1 MNKTRERIGEII
13 FLLSA
18 AMSVFLI
25 LLIIFFI
32 FNEGIKFVNEYG
44 LVPFIT
50 GKVWKPTAG
59 NPHFGI
65 YPMIV
70 GSIIV
75 TILST
80 IIALP
85 FGLAASVYMAYYARK
100 SYSPL
105 KSLINLM
112 AAIPSV
118 VYGFFAMMVLVPLV
132 KSIFD
137 IRSGMTM
144 LTASILLAIMIL
156 PTMVNISE
164 NSLKQ
169 VPMTFYQ
176 GSLALGATK
185 EETIRKV
192 MIPYAKSGIFSSII
206 LAIGRAIGE
215 TMAVYLVVGNQPRL
229 TTSLLKG
236 SRTLTTNIVL
246 EMGYASGMHRQALIA
261 TGMVL
266 FFFILLINIIFNIIR
281 DRSEKKL

>member
-1 MNKTRERIGEII
+1 
-13 FLLSA
+13 
-18 AMSVFLI
+18 
-25 LLIIFFI
+25 
-32 FNEGIKFVNEYG
+32 
-44 LVPFIT
+44 
-50 GKVWKPTAG
+50 
-59 NPHFGI
+59 
-65 YPMIV
+65 
-70 GSIIV
+70 
-75 TILST
+75 
-80 IIALP
+80 
-85 FGLAASVYMAYYARK
+85 
-100 SYSPL
+100 
-105 KSLINLM
+105 
-112 AAIPSV
+112 
-118 VYGFFAMMVLVPLV
+118 
-132 KSIFD
+132 
-137 IRSGMTM
+137 M

-229 TTSLLKG
+229 TTEILKG

-266 FFFILLINIIFNIIR
+266 FFFILLINIVFNIIR
-281 DRSEKKL
+281 DRNEKKL

>member
-65 YPMIV
+65 FPMIV

-75 TILST
+75 TVLST

-85 FGLAASVYMAYYARK
+85 FGLATSVFMAYYAKK

-192 MIPYAKSGIFSSII
+192 MISYAKSGIFSSII

-215 TMAVYLVVGNQPRL
+215 TMAVYLVIGNQPRL
-229 TTSLLKG
+229 TTEILKG

-266 FFFILLINIIFNIIR
+266 FFFILLINIVFNIIR
-281 DRSEKKL
+281 DRNEKKL

>member
-65 YPMIV
+65 FPMIV

-75 TILST
+75 TVLST

-85 FGLAASVYMAYYARK
+85 FGLATSVFMAYYAKK

-118 VYGFFAMMVLVPLV
+118 VYGFFAMMVLVPLI
-132 KSIFD
+132 KDLFD
-137 IRSGMTM
+137 IKSGMNM
-144 LTASILLAIMIL
+144 LTASILLAVMIL

-229 TTSLLKG
+229 TTEILKG

-266 FFFILLINIIFNIIR
+266 FFFILLINIVFNIIR
-281 DRSEKKL
+281 DRNEKKL

>member
-65 YPMIV
+65 FPMIV

-75 TILST
+75 TVLST

-85 FGLAASVYMAYYARK
+85 FGLATSVFMAYYAKK

-229 TTSLLKG
+229 TTEILKG

-266 FFFILLINIIFNIIR
+266 FFFILLINIVFNIIR
-281 DRSEKKL
+281 DRNEKKL

>member
-25 LLIIFFI
+25 LLIFFFI

-65 YPMIV
+65 FPMIV

-75 TILST
+75 TVLST

-85 FGLAASVYMAYYARK
+85 FGLATSVFMAYYAKK

-229 TTSLLKG
+229 TTEILKG

-266 FFFILLINIIFNIIR
+266 FFFILLINIVFNIIR
-281 DRSEKKL
+281 DRNEKKL

>member
-18 AMSVFLI
+18 AMSVLLI

-65 YPMIV
+65 FPMIV

-75 TILST
+75 TVLST

-85 FGLAASVYMAYYARK
+85 FGLATSVFMAYYAKK

-192 MIPYAKSGIFSSII
+192 MIPHAKSGIFSSII

-229 TTSLLKG
+229 TTEILKG

-266 FFFILLINIIFNIIR
+266 FFFILLINIVFNIIR
-281 DRSEKKL
+281 DRNEKKL

>member
-85 FGLAASVYMAYYARK
+85 FGLATSVFMAYYAKK

-118 VYGFFAMMVLVPLV
+118 VYGFFAMMVIVPLV

-164 NSLKQ
+164 NSLRQ

-229 TTSLLKG
+229 TTEILKG

-266 FFFILLINIIFNIIR
+266 FFFILLINIVFNIIR
-281 DRSEKKL
+281 DRNEKKL

>member
-59 NPHFGI
+59 NPRFGI

-85 FGLAASVYMAYYARK
+85 FGLATSVFMAYYAKK

-229 TTSLLKG
+229 TTEILKG

-266 FFFILLINIIFNIIR
+266 FFFILLINIVFNIIR
-281 DRSEKKL
+281 DRNEKKL

>member
-32 FNEGIKFVNEYG
+32 FSEGIKFVNEYG

-59 NPHFGI
+59 NPRFGI

-80 IIALP
+80 IIA
-85 FGLAASVYMAYYARK
+85 SVFMAYYAKK

-132 KSIFD
+132 KSIFN

-229 TTSLLKG
+229 TTSLLDG

-281 DRSEKKL
+281 DRNEKKL